1 MILKTY
7 ARVFVASLDQSLP
20 LLEKLVGRPA
30 DLRFPFDQVE
40 IAAVGDFL
48 VIAGDQQA
56 LDPLREAVGPVI
68 VDDLEKTIREL
79 IDAGAT
85 IDQPVSPS
93 VTGSFAY
100 LRHPDG
106 SLVEYVQ
113 WRPELVTRII
123 T

>member
-1 MILKTY
+1 MILRTY
-7 ARVFVASLDQSLP
+7 ARIFVASLDQSLP

-48 VIAGDQQA
+48 VVAGDQQA
-56 LDPLREAVGPVI
+56 LNPMREAVGPV
-68 VDDLEKTIREL
+68 VVEDLDETIREL

-85 IDQPVSPS
+85 IDQPVSRS

-100 LRHPDG
+100 LRHPDN

-113 WRPELVTRII
+113 WSPELVTRII